1 MIRASFFMEQHVGHR
16 TFYRN
21 LRDCIDLDPR
31 IAANWVEITYQDPD
45 SNWGKILYLPEN
57 LKGSFIGRQQVRQ
70 GWSEHDFDIA
80 FYSTQV
86 TAALGGSVVKRTPYV
101 LCTDITPIQYDA
113 MAEYY
118 GHKPDRSGLLSA
130 YKQRRNVSI
139 FNDAAHIVPWT
150 NWVSQSLVDDY
161 GVSPSRITVVPVGVD
176 LKLWKSRAIQTDGPV
191 RFLFVG
197 GDFHRKGG
205 DLLLEAFQQLPK
217 GAAELILVTRE
228 SVPEQENV
236 KVYNNLQP
244 NSPELVMLFQE
255 SDVFVLPTRA
265 EAYGIVAIEAGAS
278 GMPVIMTD
286 IGGVR
291 DIVLDNKNGYLIDVD
306 DVPQLVDRMSR
317 MINDPDLRRQ
327 MGRNA
332 RERVEKY
339 FDAHKNAAR
348 VVDILLGVVAKQ
360 VVR

>member
-1 MIRASFFMEQHVGHR
+1 
-16 TFYRN
+16 
-21 LRDCIDLDPR
+21 
-31 IAANWVEITYQDPD
+31 
-45 SNWGKILYLPEN
+45 
-57 LKGSFIGRQQVRQ
+57 
-70 GWSEHDFDIA
+70 
-80 FYSTQV
+80 
-86 TAALGGSVVKRTPYV
+86 
-101 LCTDITPIQYDA
+101 
-113 MAEYY
+113 
-118 GHKPDRSGLLSA
+118 
-130 YKQRRNVSI
+130 VSI

-176 LKLWKSRAIQTDGPV
+176 LKLWKSRTIQTDGPV

-291 DIVLDNKNGYLIDVD
+291 DIVLDNQNGYLIDVD